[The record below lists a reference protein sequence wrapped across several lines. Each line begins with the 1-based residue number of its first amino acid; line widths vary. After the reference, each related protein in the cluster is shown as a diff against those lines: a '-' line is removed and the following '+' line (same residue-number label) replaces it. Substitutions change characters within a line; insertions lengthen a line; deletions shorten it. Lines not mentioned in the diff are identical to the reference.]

1 MTNVRLTAIVWREGS
16 GYVSQC
22 PELGVAS
29 YGDGPREAVEALRE
43 AAELYLANAKA
54 LGMLDE
60 IEPALNAAERYTTSI
75 DVAIA

>member
-1 MTNVRLTAIVWREGS
+1 
-16 GYVSQC
+16 
-22 PELGVAS
+22 LGVAS
-29 YGDGPREAVEALRE
+29 YGDGPREAVEALRQ

-60 IEPALNAAERYTTSI
+60 IEPALHAAERYATSI